1 MMNRSEQTIS
11 SEQTIKG
18 NVRVPFA
25 RIHHLSNADVFAK
38 YADRLVLAVAAD
50 LKVVGT
56 IVDERTLRGHKI
68 WNSFP
73 RPGGARTAAFKS
85 SKLTALDI
93 DNLYSEMV
101 LLNY

>member
-1 MMNRSEQTIS
+1 
-11 SEQTIKG
+11 
-18 NVRVPFA
+18 
-25 RIHHLSNADVFAK
+25 
-38 YADRLVLAVAAD
+38 
-50 LKVVGT
+50 VGT

-68 WNSFP
+68 WHSFP